1 MFALQVDSEV
11 AIGLLQTHHAE
22 TIFAKVDEN
31 RTHLRTWLPWV
42 DPTKN
47 PEAVRTFIE
56 RSLQDF
62 AQHSNPACGIWY
74 QGEFVGGIGMHTI
87 DRKNHATSLGYWLAA
102 SHQGKGIVT
111 RACMGMIDYAFHDLN
126 LNRIVI
132 EAAVNNHKSR
142 AIPQRL
148 GFTEEGTLRQS
159 RYLYDRYVDMVQ
171 YGLLAEEWTK

>member
-1 MFALQVDSEV
+1 MFSLHVDSEV
-11 AIGLLQTHHAE
+11 MLGLLQPHHAE
-22 TIFAKVDEN
+22 TVFAVVDQH
-31 RTHLRTWLPWV
+31 RDHLRTWLPWV
-42 DPTKN
+42 DETN
-47 PEAVRTFIE
+47 AADDSRAFIE
-56 RSLQDF
+56 RSLQAF
-62 AQHSNPACGIWY
+62 AQQGNPACGIWY
-74 QGEFVGGIGMHTI
+74 RGNFVGGIGMHRV
-87 DRKNHATSLGYWLAA
+87 DRENDATSLGYWLAA

-111 RACMGMIDYAFHDLN
+111 RACMGMIDYAFQELN

-171 YGLLAEEWTK
+171 YGLLAEEWIK